1 MKHKIKFRS
10 KCAGVWRKGD
20 HLTYANGEVIK
31 QWSGSLSLEYTVK
44 PETVGQFTGVY
55 DVDGKEIYEADV
67 VQYTREDKYRY
78 IVTWNDELMCY
89 EGKCI
94 DNGCSVQF
102 LKSFLEKCCVVGNI
116 FDNPKLLKGVKENG
130 DKRRV
135 RK

>member
-1 MKHKIKFRS
+1 MGKIKFRG

-20 HLTYANGEVIK
+20 YANGEVIK
-31 QWSGSLSLEYTVK
+31 QWSGSLSPEYTVK

>member
-1 MKHKIKFRS
+1 MGKIKFRG

-31 QWSGSLSLEYTVK
+31 QWSGSLSPEYTVK

-130 DKRRV
+130 NKRRV
-135 RK
+135 HK